1 MLLFSPA
8 FNIRFPFSSREVPSP
23 AKAMATMP
31 DAFMR
36 QSAPRFGHLPSD
48 AFQRSGFNTAA
59 VHAGQEP
66 VGPHYAVI
74 PPTEQTTSFKV
85 DPDHPGLYDYTRSGN
100 PTFTRLEKTLSQLEG
115 GRHAV
120 VFPSGLAAETALFM
134 GALNRGDELI
144 IGKDKYG
151 GTDRL
156 LNQVLKEK
164 YDLKVHP
171 VDLSKSGALE
181 AVIRQH
187 PKAKLLYL
195 ESLTNPL
202 LGVTDIAEATRTA
215 RRHGLKTCVDNTFA
229 SPYLIRPLELGA
241 DIVVESTTK
250 YINGHSD
257 VTGGAIITNDESVA
271 RQVGYLR
278 NALGFTPSPQDVALI
293 QRGLKTLSLRM
304 ERQSDNALKVARFL
318 ETHPAVE
325 AVLYPGLPSHPGHD
339 IAKRQM
345 DGRYGGVLSFRLK
358 GTRQDATEF
367 MRNCKVFFPAV
378 SLGAVESL
386 VQYPGEMSHA
396 TVKAE
401 DKQGFGN
408 LIRLAIGI
416 EDADDLIADL
426 GQALR
431 TIKV

>member
-1 MLLFSPA
+1 MTVDS
-8 FNIRFPFSSREVPSP
+8 
-23 AKAMATMP
+23 
-31 DAFMR
+31 
-36 QSAPRFGHLPSD
+36 
-48 AFQRSGFNTAA
+48 FQRGFNTAA
-59 VHAGQEP
+59 IHAGQEA
-66 VGPHYAVI
+66 VGPHYAAI
-74 PPTEQTTSFKV
+74 PPTEQATIFRT
-85 DPDHPGLYDYTRSGN
+85 DPDHPGPYDYTRSGN
-100 PTFTRLEKTLSQLEG
+100 PTFTRLEKTLASLEN
-115 GRHAV
+115 GRHAL

-134 GALNRGDELI
+134 GVLNRGDAI
-144 IGKDKYG
+144 IVDKDKYG

-156 LNQVLKEK
+156 LNRVLSDK
-164 YDLKVHP
+164 YDLEVHP
-171 VDLSKSGALE
+171 VDVSKPGALE
-181 AVIRQH
+181 TAIRQY

-202 LGVTDIAEATRTA
+202 LGVTDIAGAVRTA

-229 SPYLIRPLELGA
+229 SPSLVRPLELGA

-257 VTGGAIITNDESVA
+257 ATGGAIITNDETMA
-271 RQVGYLR
+271 KQIGYLR
-278 NALGFTPSPQDVALI
+278 NALGFTPSPHDVALI

-304 ERQSDNALKVARFL
+304 ERQSENALKVARFL
-318 ETHPAVE
+318 KAHPAVE
-325 AVLYPGLPSHPGHD
+325 SVLYPGLPSHPGHD
-339 IAKRQM
+339 IAKKQM
-345 DGRYGGVLSFRLK
+345 NGRYGGVLSFRLK
-358 GTRQDATEF
+358 GDRQDVTQF

-396 TVKAE
+396 AVKTE

-408 LIRLAIGI
+408 LIRLAVGI

-431 TIKV
+431 KLQGKIRA